1 MTGCVYCGT
10 PIEPGTRFCGACGR
24 PLPAPPPQAAPP
36 PPPMPPPGPAYS
48 SVPPSPAA
56 WAAPPL
62 PQAAPPAAAG
72 APARHLVPT
81 GLRAASNGTVFEVF
95 EYEMYRIARILLQ
108 GAAVTL
114 EAGMLHYWL
123 GDIQMQVQGPSL
135 GGMAKSL
142 LTKEKIVRPVYS
154 GSGEIF
160 LEPTFGE
167 IELLDLSGNDVW
179 ILDKGSFL
187 ASDISVQLGMYTNPV
202 FTSVFG
208 GEGMFQT
215 QVSGAGK
222 VLYWAPGP
230 VQRIE
235 LRGQTL
241 TVDGSFAVAR
251 TGSLEFRVEKATKGL
266 FRSLMSGEGLVNV
279 FRGYGTVMLA
289 PVPNRYMTLL
299 GEFGGLH
306 RAIRS
311 IKTS

>member
-1 MTGCVYCGT
+1 MTTCTSCGALLD
-10 PIEPGTRFCGACGR
+10 PGTRFCGACGR
-24 PLPAPPPQAAPP
+24 PLPASAPQAAPP
-36 PPPMPPPGPAYS
+36 PPLPPPAAGY
-48 SVPPSPAA
+48 PPPPPPQAA
-56 WAAPPL
+56 FAAPP
-62 PQAAPPAAAG
+62 PPHAVPAAATAA
-72 APARHLVPT
+72 APARHLTPT
-81 GLRAASNGTVFEVF
+81 GRRAASNGTAFEVF
-95 EYEMYRIARILLQ
+95 EYEMYRIARILVQ
-108 GAAVTL
+108 GTAVTL

-142 LTKEKIVRPVYS
+142 LTKEKAVRPVYA
-154 GSGEIF
+154 GTGEIY

-167 IELLDLSGNDVW
+167 MEILDLTGNDVW
-179 ILDKGSFL
+179 ILDKGAFL
-187 ASDISVQLGMYTNPV
+187 ASDISVQLGVYSNPL

-215 QVSGAGK
+215 QVSGTGK

-230 VQRIE
+230 LQRVE

-251 TGSLEFRVEKATKGL
+251 TGSLDFRVEKATKGL
-266 FRSLMSGEGLVNV
+266 FRSMMSGEGLVNV
-279 FRGYGTVMLA
+279 FCGYGTVMLA
-289 PVPNRYMTLL
+289 PVANRYMTLL

>member
-1 MTGCVYCGT
+1 M
-10 PIEPGTRFCGACGR
+10 
-24 PLPAPPPQAAPP
+24 PQAV
-36 PPPMPPPGPAYS
+36 PA
-48 SVPPSPAA
+48 
-56 WAAPPL
+56 
-62 PQAAPPAAAG
+62 
-72 APARHLVPT
+72 APARHLAPT
-81 GLRAASNGTVFEVF
+81 GLCASSHGTVFEVF
-95 EYEMYRIARILLQ
+95 EYEMYRLGRILLQ
-108 GAAVTL
+108 GASVTL

-154 GSGEIF
+154 GTGEIY

-167 IELLDLSGNDVW
+167 IEILELTGNDVW
-179 ILDKGSFL
+179 ILDKGAYL
-187 ASDISVQLGMYTNPV
+187 ASDISVQLGVYTNPV
-202 FTSVFG
+202 FSSLFG

-215 QVSGAGK
+215 QVSGVGK
-222 VLYWAPGP
+222 VFYWAPGP
-230 VQRIE
+230 LQRID

-251 TGSLEFRVEKATKGL
+251 TGSLEYRVEKAAKGL
-266 FRSLMSGEGLVNV
+266 IRSMMSGEGLVNV
-279 FRGYGTVMLA
+279 FRGYGSVMLA

-311 IKTS
+311 ISRS